1 MANIIKLDNW
11 LAENKLGKGKQLFL
25 TEKQIRSFPGFE
37 NATDDEVQQI
47 ISSLHILSLITY
59 ELVTQELNLQMGEA
73 KAA

>member
-11 LAENKLGKGKQLFL
+11 LAENKIGKGKQLFL
-25 TEKQIRSFPGFE
+25 TEKQVRSFSGFE

-59 ELVTQELNLQMGEA
+59 ELVTRELNLQMVEA
-73 KAA
+73 EAA

>member
-1 MANIIKLDNW
+1 MANIINLDNW

-25 TEKQIRSFPGFE
+25 TETQVRSFPGFE

-59 ELVTQELNLQMGEA
+59 ELVTKELNLQMVEA
-73 KAA
+73 TAA